1 MKQTVVLFMFSVIIL
16 LLAGCSGK
24 NVQLEGKWILATDSE
39 TSACFTSMSFLETGD
54 PKPISV
60 YERTDAGDTY
70 ESFQVWFG
78 VYVRQDDQ
86 LKIMFYEPKADPFTM
101 SISRNKN
108 NLSVQYK
115 WKSQHLTCS
124 YSLKQ

>member
-24 NVQLEGKWILATDSE
+24 NVQLEGKWKLTTDSE
-39 TSACFTSMSFLETGD
+39 TSGCFTRMSFLETGD

-60 YERTDAGDTY
+60 YERTDADDTY

-86 LKIMFYEPKADPFTM
+86 LKIMFNEPKTDPFTM

-108 NLSVQYK
+108 DLSVQYK
-115 WKSQHLTCS
+115 WKSQLLTCS
-124 YSLKQ
+124 YSLEQ